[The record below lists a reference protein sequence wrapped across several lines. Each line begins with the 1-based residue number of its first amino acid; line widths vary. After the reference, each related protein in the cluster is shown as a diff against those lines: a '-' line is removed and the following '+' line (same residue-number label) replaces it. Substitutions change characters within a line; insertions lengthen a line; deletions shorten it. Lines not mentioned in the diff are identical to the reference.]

1 MGMDDLS
8 TSTGAPLGGRV
19 AAVAELAE
27 SVSRAA
33 EALSPAGAEEA
44 QRLLQAGRG
53 RLSQAEAESLELRLR
68 DFCYKHH
75 LQNALTEGGRPHPYD
90 FQRHYSENA
99 IPAGSPPVEPAPDP
113 CGWKLLGY
121 DVGYPI
127 GVPASVL
134 TAKASWVDF
143 FSRYGFN
150 VFTFKTVRRK
160 PRAEL
165 PFPNWVY
172 LEDMD
177 SPLPLGT
184 DTATVV
190 ARGSEETYL
199 SRLRSYSTAN
209 SFGVPSGTPAEWQ
222 EEIRNALAL
231 LGKGKLLIVSVMGTH
246 EEYEGEEFVEDFVGA
261 AIAAAEAGAPAIELN
276 LSCPNKVDP
285 SGRMIGPLCNDSA
298 AVRRIVKAVR
308 RSVDPAI
315 PLVAKLGYLEFDA
328 LAELLPL
335 IVDDVDG
342 IAGINT
348 MPVKVVDPHTG
359 EPAFQGRNGDGEL
372 IVRPEA
378 GLSGVALR
386 YFALDFVQS
395 LNQLRQ
401 ANGWNFDILA
411 MGGVMDAHDIR
422 ALMAAGADS
431 VQTATAAATN
441 PALPQQLRYAE
452 DEIDHP
458 EDVAEIRAAL
468 LDDGGKIRSS
478 DEVAERLGL
487 EPSDMGTLFD
497 TPYDLPR
504 FVAELVIL
512 RRQKHVNHGSATTTP
527 PWRLSSE
534 AALTRDDRARQAAA
548 VNVVLRQD
556 QRRRS
561 VDKALTLQA
570 ASQRMG
576 CDPDQVTALVEA
588 GDLLAFETPDGPRIP
603 SWQLTTD
610 FPARLVEGMAAVL
623 RTFPGSLEA
632 ASNWLETPNADL
644 GGRTP
649 QEMLLAGEHTQVLV
663 ATEAIGAAGR

>member
-1 MGMDDLS
+1 
-8 TSTGAPLGGRV
+8 
-19 AAVAELAE
+19 
-27 SVSRAA
+27 
-33 EALSPAGAEEA
+33 
-44 QRLLQAGRG
+44 
-53 RLSQAEAESLELRLR
+53 
-68 DFCYKHH
+68 
-75 LQNALTEGGRPHPYD
+75 
-90 FQRHYSENA
+90 
-99 IPAGSPPVEPAPDP
+99 
-113 CGWKLLGY
+113 LLGY
-121 DVGYPI
+121 DVGYPV

-150 VFTFKTVRRK
+150 VFTFKTVRRE
-160 PRAEL
+160 PRDEL

-172 LEDMD
+172 LEGMD

-190 ARGSEETYL
+190 ATGSKETYL
-199 SRLRSYSTAN
+199 SRLHSYSTAN
-209 SFGVPSGTPAEWQ
+209 SFGVPSGAPAEGQ
-222 EEIRNALAL
+222 EEIRAALAL
-231 LGKGKLLIVSVMGTH
+231 LGRGKLLIVSVMGTH
-246 EEYEGEEFVEDFVGA
+246 EKYEGEAFVEDFVGA

-285 SGRMIGPLCNDSA
+285 SGKMIGPLCNDSA

-308 RSVDPAI
+308 RAVDPDI
-315 PLVAKLGYLEFDA
+315 PLVAKLGYLQFDA

-335 IVDDVDG
+335 IVDDVAG

-348 MPVKVVDPHTG
+348 MPVKVVHPHTG
-359 EPAFQGRNGDGEL
+359 EPVFQGKDRDGKL
-372 IVRPEA
+372 IARREA

-411 MGGVMDAHDIR
+411 MGGVMDAHDVR

-441 PALPQQLRYAE
+441 PALPQQLRYVD

-468 LDDGGKIRSS
+468 LDESGKIRPS
-478 DEVAERLGL
+478 DEVAERLGI
-487 EPSDMGTLFD
+487 EAGDMGALFD

-512 RRQKHVNHGSATTTP
+512 RRQKHVTPGGATAP

-534 AALTRDDRARQAAA
+534 ATLTRDDRARQAAA

-561 VDKALTLQA
+561 VDKALTLQG

-576 CDPDQVTALVEA
+576 CDPDQVAALVEV

-623 RTFPGSLEA
+623 QTFPGSLEA

-644 GGRTP
+644 DGRTP
-649 QEMLLAGEHTQVLV
+649 QELLLAGEHRRVLV